1 MRHPTLDALLTTSVP
16 TRRTV
21 IGGLLGLVALG
32 VVSTVGCED
41 EGVSAALAGITDDS
55 DTGSDVILAHE
66 AAVSDDDATYFV
78 DFTTGSIMRRDAGA
92 DTSETLYTNG
102 RVNQLGIDNLVC
114 ADGII
119 YFGDVPSSSICSIS
133 TEGGDVTT
141 LWTSEDVSLSPVP
154 IEIAGDTLYFSV
166 VDDESLRSTIWSI
179 SLDGSDAQTYTT
191 LPDSFSAQY
200 IDPDSSLVYYSG
212 ISSESTRE
220 IHSATL
226 AGKEELTVWAFDDVT
241 SSDSAITWQVT
252 SERVVI
258 EAQDNITPSN
268 QLLSVALDGTDEQ
281 VLHDF
286 SSQKVMF
293 DLGGTDLYFVD
304 RETFAFL
311 VISAENLD
319 ETESLASIPKTDDS
333 TAVSSIAAGDG
344 KAWVTTVTAGEDTAN
359 IYTTYEIDRETGK
372 VTELA

>member
-32 VVSTVGCED
+32 VISTVGCED

-55 DTGSDVILAHE
+55 DTSTDVILAHE

-78 DFTTGSIMRRDAGA
+78 DFTTGSIMRCDAGA
-92 DTSETLYTNG
+92 TTSETLYTNG

-119 YFGDVPSSSICSIS
+119 YFGDVPSSSICAIS

-166 VDDESLRSTIWSI
+166 VDDESLQSTIWSV

-200 IDPDSSLVYYSG
+200 IDPDSGLVYYSG
-212 ISSESTRE
+212 ISSNSTRE

-226 AGKEELTVWAFDDVT
+226 AGEEELTVWAFDDIT
-241 SSDSAITWQVT
+241 SSDSAITWRVT

-258 EAQDNITPSN
+258 EAQDNVAPSN

-311 VISAENLD
+311 VISADDLD
-319 ETESLASIPKTDDS
+319 EVESLASIPKTDDG
-333 TAVSSIAAGDG
+333 TAVSSIEAGDG

-359 IYTTYEIDRETGK
+359 VYTTYEIDRETGE

>member
-32 VVSTVGCED
+32 VISTVGCED
-41 EGVSAALAGITDDS
+41 EGVSAALAGITDGS
-55 DTGSDVILAHE
+55 DTSTDVILAHE

-78 DFTTGSIMRRDAGA
+78 DFTTGSIMRCDAGA
-92 DTSETLYTNG
+92 TTSETLYTNG

-119 YFGDVPSSSICSIS
+119 YFGDVPSSSICAIS

-166 VDDESLRSTIWSI
+166 VDDESLQSTIWSV

-200 IDPDSSLVYYSG
+200 IDPDSGLVYYSG
-212 ISSESTRE
+212 ISSNSTRE

-226 AGKEELTVWAFDDVT
+226 AGEEELTVWAFDDIT
-241 SSDSAITWQVT
+241 SSDSAITWRVT

-258 EAQDNITPSN
+258 EAQDNVAPSN

-311 VISAENLD
+311 VISADDLD
-319 ETESLASIPKTDDS
+319 EVESLASIPKTDDG
-333 TAVSSIAAGDG
+333 TAVSSIEAGDG

-359 IYTTYEIDRETGK
+359 VYTTYEIDRETGE